1 MKAFTRFMDGIMTAS
16 KWFLIGVLGI
26 MTLVL
31 FFSVLSRYLLG
42 ISVPSSDPIA
52 RFGQTWIMLIGS
64 AIALRKGLHI
74 GIDNFINMLPARFRQ
89 VVLHINAL
97 LIFVFACMMTVQ
109 GFKLIDIASNQTVP
123 EMGIPMAWIYYMIP
137 TAGIL
142 LMLTS
147 VEMLLKRN
155 IGTMVSKE

>member
-1 MKAFTRFMDGIMTAS
+1 MKTFTRVMDGIMAAA
-16 KWFLIGVLGI
+16 KWFLIVVLGV

-31 FFSVLSRYLLG
+31 FFSVLSRYLIG
-42 ISVPSSDPIA
+42 KSFPASDPLA

-64 AIALRKGLHI
+64 SIALRKGLHI
-74 GIDNFINMLPARFRQ
+74 GIDNFINMLPGRLRQ
-89 VVLHINAL
+89 IVLHINAL
-97 LIFVFACMMTVQ
+97 IILAFSAAMTVQ
-109 GFKLIDIASNQTVP
+109 GFKLITIASDQTVP

-147 VEMLLKRN
+147 VEMFLKRD
-155 IGTMVSKE
+155 IASMVSKE